1 MFLMTADIKFEGFK
15 AVKPSSLKWNL
26 SIDNISDTATIVIP
40 AMCGLVDK
48 DNNYSI
54 VQTGLIL
61 KEGLRVEI
69 YAGYDGENDLQFKG
83 FIKRINFKVPMEIEC
98 EGYSYQ
104 LRRCMINKTFGKT
117 TVKEV
122 LNYLLAGTDITLSDK
137 CPANIV
143 FEKQTF
149 YNYTAIQV
157 LEYLKEKYL
166 LTVFFEFD
174 KLYVGWRATYN
185 AGKVKLRLNWN
196 VIKDDQ
202 LLFSTYTG
210 STVHI
215 EMESRAKDG
224 TRKKKKAGNVLKP
237 GDVKKVKTL
246 IDDDG
251 DKELAANDL
260 QLQENKKGFT
270 GGMLAFLKPF
280 IRPGMTVEI
289 IDKKYEERNGSY
301 FIDTV
306 DGSFNTSGGRQNI
319 KIGFG
324 LTSPQPSP

>member
-1 MFLMTADIKFEGFK
+1 MFVMTADIEFEGFEK
-15 AVKPSSLKWNL
+15 TKPSSLKWNL
-26 SIDNISDTATIVIP
+26 NIDNISDTAVIVIP
-40 AMCGLVDK
+40 AMCRVIDK
-48 DNNYSI
+48 ENVYNNI
-54 VQTGLIL
+54 PVGQRIT
-61 KEGLRVEI
+61 EGTKVEI

-83 FIKRINFKVPMEIEC
+83 FVKRLNFKVPMEIEC

-104 LRRCMINKTFGKT
+104 LRRKIINKSFGKT

-122 LNYLLAGTDITLSDK
+122 LNYLLEGTDITLSDK
-137 CPANIV
+137 CPDKIV
-143 FEKQTF
+143 FEAQTF
-149 YNYTAIQV
+149 RNYTGLQL

-196 VIKDDQ
+196 VVKDDQ

-215 EMESRAKDG
+215 EAI
-224 TRKKKKAGNVLKP
+224 TRQKTGATKKKKAGNVLKP
-237 GDVKKVKTL
+237 GDVKQVKTFSTNET
-246 IDDDG
+246 DM
-251 DKELAANDL
+251 ELAANDL

-270 GGMLAFLKPF
+270 GGLLSFLKPF

-289 IDKKYEERNGSY
+289 IDKKYQERNGSY
-301 FIDTV
+301 FIDSV
-306 DGSFNTSGGRQNI
+306 DGSFNTSGGRQNV

-324 LTSPQPSP
+324 LSTNG